1 MKKKVTRKKATRK
14 RRAKKNNTAL
24 IFLGL
29 GAAFLLFS
37 SFKDKKLVGGVPLI
51 SQIDAPTGTKT
62 VYSKV
67 GTQLFDVNKNVIFTY
82 DYAGAGMTVT
92 AFKNGVY
99 SVVYG
104 DSFTFGLP
112 AYVLAKDVI
121 TN

>member
-1 MKKKVTRKKATRK
+1 MKKNILIKV
-14 RRAKKNNTAL
+14 
-24 IFLGL
+24 GL
-29 GAAFLLFS
+29 LAGAFLLFS
-37 SFKDKKLVGGVPLI
+37 SFRKKKLVGGIPLI
-51 SQIDAPTGTKT
+51 SQVDAPTGTEE

-92 AFKNGVY
+92 GFKNGVY